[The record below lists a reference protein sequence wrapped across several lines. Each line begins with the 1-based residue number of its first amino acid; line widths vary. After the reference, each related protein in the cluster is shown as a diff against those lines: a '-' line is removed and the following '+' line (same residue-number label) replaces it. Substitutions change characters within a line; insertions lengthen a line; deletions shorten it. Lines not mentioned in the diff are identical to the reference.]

1 MRRRG
6 LARGPLSRCALS
18 EIFFTSSR
26 ADFVSPARVSVH
38 YRQRHFQR
46 ILEQRKQDKRWSL
59 PPTKRSRPLHEP
71 TSPAPTTA
79 VQPIPHTTKPSAAV
93 IAPQS
98 VSSPSSTG
106 VNVNLIEA
114 TDVAT
119 PDDAS
124 GVTAISPSLVLRH
137 GWRRWATGIAAHSDA
152 HVALTRADSWSCAAS
167 RRQAMLRLRVHR
179 SAACLMARADQ
190 RRTERCF
197 AAMLRAGLWR
207 ALGRAES
214 AHLLATWVRRRG
226 MRALVQHTAVRRRL
240 AAAAHFH
247 AVRACL
253 TGLTL
258 WRCAAELCCHRTA
271 LHHAAVVRHKWC
283 VRLATLRHWGRLTT
297 LTFLLRA
304 AWDVADRV
312 CNRLRRR
319 RALRTWSMWAQSAA
333 QQQPQQ
339 QPQQQSHQQSQQQ
352 SQTPATQQR
361 PTAGSPSSEEQLENM
376 EVAARRAIARALRR
390 TDEAEERA
398 LAAEARAEAA
408 EARAVAAEARA
419 VAADT
424 VAAEARCAPSN
435 ADEIAAVRAAM
446 RTAFERER
454 HQLLRKLGDALASD
468 AASRR
473 QLHEYQ
479 RYRDGA
485 SAVAAPGGAVQ
496 ATPAEATPAEA
507 VATPEVPVLL
517 VARRRSRVVAAGPTA
532 SPAEASATPEVP
544 TQPVARR
551 RSRVIRVT

>member
-1 MRRRG
+1 MHGQLSVLTSWVNKANLQENDVIRDEFAMVEG
-6 LARGPLSRCALS
+6 LAAEYYEVKETMTTNGRKKKTVRKIEPHQADDSRIRMTVGPNINPLAW
-18 EIFFTSSR
+18 TSSTR
-26 ADFVSPARVSVH
+26 N
-38 YRQRHFQR
+38 
-46 ILEQRKQDKRWSL
+46 ILERIQMKIDRNRKESQNQSSM
-59 PPTKRSRPLHEP
+59 P
-71 TSPAPTTA
+71 
-79 VQPIPHTTKPSAAV
+79 
-93 IAPQS
+93 PQS
-98 VSSPSSTG
+98 S
-106 VNVNLIEA
+106 
-114 TDVAT
+114 
-119 PDDAS
+119 
-124 GVTAISPSLVLRH
+124 
-137 GWRRWATGIAAHSDA
+137 
-152 HVALTRADSWSCAAS
+152 S
-167 RRQAMLRLRVHR
+167 RR
-179 SAACLMARADQ
+179 
-190 RRTERCF
+190 TPKEP
-197 AAMLRAGLWR
+197 
-207 ALGRAES
+207 
-214 AHLLATWVRRRG
+214 
-226 MRALVQHTAVRRRL
+226 
-240 AAAAHFH
+240 
-247 AVRACL
+247 
-253 TGLTL
+253 
-258 WRCAAELCCHRTA
+258 
-271 LHHAAVVRHKWC
+271 
-283 VRLATLRHWGRLTT
+283 
-297 LTFLLRA
+297 
-304 AWDVADRV
+304 
-312 CNRLRRR
+312 
-319 RALRTWSMWAQSAA
+319 

-339 QPQQQSHQQSQQQ
+339 QPQPQPQQQPQQQPHQQSHQQSQQQ

-376 EVAARRAIARALRR
+376 EVAARRAIARASRR